1 MKLYKQRFD
10 DNLLQNANITFVQPF
25 LRKVDIIQ
33 PENVNPGYFAVGK
46 LGRADLFHLSSLTQS
61 SVNVGC

>member
-1 MKLYKQRFD
+1 MKLYKQRCL
-10 DNLLQNANITFVQPF
+10 DNLLLANITFVQPF
-25 LRKVDIIQ
+25 LKKVDIIQ